1 MKKIKAI
8 GLVSG
13 GLDSILAVEIMKK
26 QDIDLLALHIINGF
40 DQDTMRIRSNISLDE
55 KNVFQDKKAEMSK
68 SLGIDVK
75 IIDISEEFL
84 GIVSSPG
91 YGYGKNCN
99 PCIDCKISFFTK
111 ARELMSGLGVDFV
124 FTGEVLGQRPMSQR
138 KQTMDLIEQKS
149 GLKGILL
156 RPLSAG
162 IMAETEIEKK
172 GWVKREFLLDIQGR
186 SRKRQMA
193 MAADLGIIDY
203 PAPAGG
209 CILTDENYSRR
220 LKDWFNHN
228 AGKRLTLE
236 DTVLLSVGRHFRLND
251 DVKIVVGRDESENE
265 YIEKVCGEEWLAFV
279 AELPGPTVAI
289 EGEFGEKELKR
300 AASVAARYSK
310 AKDSSEVE
318 VIVRKMDNERT
329 LTVSPISGDE
339 LDLCRI

>member
-1 MKKIKAI
+1 
-8 GLVSG
+8 
-13 GLDSILAVEIMKK
+13 
-26 QDIDLLALHIINGF
+26 
-40 DQDTMRIRSNISLDE
+40 
-55 KNVFQDKKAEMSK
+55 
-68 SLGIDVK
+68 
-75 IIDISEEFL
+75 
-84 GIVSSPG
+84 
-91 YGYGKNCN
+91 
-99 PCIDCKISFFTK
+99 
-111 ARELMSGLGVDFV
+111 
-124 FTGEVLGQRPMSQR
+124 
-138 KQTMDLIEQKS
+138 
-149 GLKGILL
+149 
-156 RPLSAG
+156 
-162 IMAETEIEKK
+162 
-172 GWVKREFLLDIQGR
+172 
-186 SRKRQMA
+186 

-265 YIEKVCGEEWLAFV
+265 YIEKVCGEEWQAFV

-289 EGEFGEKELKR
+289 EGELGEKELKR

>member
-13 GLDSILAVEIMKK
+13 GLDSILAVEIMKE
-26 QDIDLLALHIINGF
+26 QDINLLALHIINGF
-40 DQDTMRIRSNISLDE
+40 DQETMRIRSNTSLDE
-55 KNVFQDKKAEMSK
+55 NKVFLDKKTDMSK

-84 GIVSSPG
+84 EILSSPV

-111 ARELMSGLGVDFV
+111 ARELMSEVGADFV

-138 KQTMDLIEQKS
+138 KQTMDLIELKS
-149 GLKGILL
+149 GLKGLLL
-156 RPLSAG
+156 RPLSAR

-186 SRKRQMA
+186 SRKRQMG
-193 MAADLGIIDY
+193 MAADFGITDY
-203 PAPAGG
+203 QAPAGG

-251 DVKIVVGRDESENE
+251 DLKIVVGRDESENE
-265 YIEKVCGEEWLAFV
+265 YIEKICKEGWLAFV
-279 AELPGPTVAI
+279 AELPGPTVAVQGDLD
-289 EGEFGEKELKR
+289 ERELKR
-300 AASVAARYSK
+300 VASVAARYSD
-310 AKDSSEVE
+310 AKDSSEVK
-318 VIVRKMDNERT
+318 VIVRRMDNERI
-329 LTVSPISGDE
+329 LTVFPTGDDE
-339 LDLCRI
+339 LDRCRL